1 MNDIAQQ
8 TVAFR
13 LLAAMLG
20 TAGLA
25 SVILMLLILGR
36 LTKRWESV
44 TRVVSHYHLFYLASA
59 LVSLAAFTRLVRIAY
74 LIDEHT
80 LQLART
86 GSATDRLGSV
96 LSPFTEAHSWF
107 YLAFY
112 HLPLVIAMTQSHP
125 AHKGFWIKDLDKN
138 MRQIEL
144 TAFPIIGQSGR
155 ISAAVAIFWEVPH
168 ES

>member
-1 MNDIAQQ
+1 MNDIVQQ

-44 TRVVSHYHLFYLASA
+44 TRVVSHYHLFYLAGA

-74 LIDEHT
+74 LTAEYTVQFATDSG
-80 LQLART
+80 RP
-86 GSATDRLGSV
+86 GSAADRLGSAP
-96 LSPFTEAHSWF
+96 SPFTEARSWF

-112 HLPLVIAMTQSHP
+112 HLPLAIAMT
-125 AHKGFWIKDLDKN
+125 
-138 MRQIEL
+138 
-144 TAFPIIGQSGR
+144 
-155 ISAAVAIFWEVPH
+155 ISLLLAWRNWGWLVRARDQ
-168 ES
+168 